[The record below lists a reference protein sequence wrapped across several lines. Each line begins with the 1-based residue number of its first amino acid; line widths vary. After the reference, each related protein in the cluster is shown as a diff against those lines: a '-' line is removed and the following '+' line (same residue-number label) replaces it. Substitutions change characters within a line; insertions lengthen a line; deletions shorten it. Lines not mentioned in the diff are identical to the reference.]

1 MNSSFGLRSKVATYI
16 RTHPREMRFLA
27 FLAALCL
34 VWMAAPAIES
44 FIQGFFEGWEASRA
58 E

>member
-1 MNSSFGLRSKVATYI
+1 MSTSSELRNRVGTYI
-16 RTHPREMRFLA
+16 RSHPREVRFLA